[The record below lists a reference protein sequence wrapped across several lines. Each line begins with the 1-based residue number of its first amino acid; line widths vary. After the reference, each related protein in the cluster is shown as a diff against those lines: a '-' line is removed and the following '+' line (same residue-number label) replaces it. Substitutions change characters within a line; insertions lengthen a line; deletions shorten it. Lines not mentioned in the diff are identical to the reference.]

1 MSGLKGAWFAIYRTL
16 WVVLFAAGVAS
27 LLYVNPRD
35 QARTIRLNV
44 AAHALGFHPYLN
56 QIAEGLL
63 GAAYGDEGRRIGFR
77 KGDVLLTVDGRA
89 IPSDTAGQAASLEGP
104 PGSIAALGARRADG
118 TRFTVRAARDP
129 GIEARAYAGSGVTF
143 TAQRWMSFAV
153 ATLGTAAALIAAAL
167 LFLRR
172 PRDLVAQLLSAA
184 LVTLASGIFALV
196 PGVPAIVGEAVYTIT
211 SIALWLAI
219 LLFPSGR
226 FATRWHAVAFVA
238 LIGAN
243 SLGLVLWAVSSSASW
258 IYLLFLI
265 VWLLILVAVVQQLR
279 QTAPGIQRQQTKFV
293 LFGIAAYCL
302 FYIAAYC
309 LLPLEFMLFSAG
321 TLGWITL
328 IKRLFFESA
337 GVALPAGLLVS
348 LLRYRLYDAETAI
361 SRSVAYG
368 ALTVSL
374 VAVFAGSQKVIE
386 MLGEGYFGG
395 QLGALASALAAAVA
409 AGTIAPL
416 HGRVTRWAERRFQGD
431 LVHLRTGLP
440 LLVGDLRETA
450 SPAALA
456 DAMLLRLEQGV
467 RATHGAVVASGAVI
481 AARHIDADA
490 VGGWLAARGGA
501 PSGSALEADRADPL
515 FPLRVP
521 LHADGVGAVG
531 ALLLGPRPDGS
542 FYGKDERETLAAIAD
557 PVARALAIAIER
569 ERRECERRQHDSAAE
584 RTLDALCRFVQ
595 ERFGVDVKART
606 RAGTA

>member
-16 WVVLFAAGVAS
+16 WVVLFVAGVAS

-35 QARTIRLNV
+35 QARSIRLNV

-56 QIAEGLL
+56 EVAEGLL
-63 GAAYGDEGRRIGFR
+63 GGAYGDEGRRIGLR
-77 KGDVLLTVDGRA
+77 DGDVLLTVDGRA
-89 IPSDTAGQAASLEGP
+89 IPSEIAGQTALLDGP
-104 PGSIAALGARRADG
+104 PGGIVTLGARHADG
-118 TRFTVRAARDP
+118 ARFTVRVARDP
-129 GIEARAYAGSGVTF
+129 GIEARAYAGSGT
-143 TAQRWMSFAV
+143 TYSAQRWMSFAI
-153 ATLGTAAALIAAAL
+153 ATLATAASLVAAAL

-172 PRDLVAQLLSAA
+172 PRDRVAQLLSAA
-184 LVTLASGIFALV
+184 LVAFNIGLTALW
-196 PGVPAIVGEAVYTIT
+196 PGVPAIVGQLGYELPAV
-211 SIALWLAI
+211 ALWLAV
-219 LLFPSGR
+219 LLFPNGR
-226 FATRWHAVAFVA
+226 FATRWHVIAFLAVVA
-238 LIGAN
+238 NVGMNLAQWARSSFSAWHLVASLIP
-243 SLGLVLWAVSSSASW
+243 
-258 IYLLFLI
+258 
-265 VWLLILVAVVQQLR
+265 WLLILLAIVQQLR
-279 QTAPGIQRQQTKFV
+279 RTLPGTQRQQTKFV
-293 LFGIAAYCL
+293 LFGVAAYCL
-302 FYIAAYC
+302 FLIAATV
-309 LLPLEFMLFSAG
+309 LLPFEFMSLNAA
-321 TLGWITL
+321 TTGWIIFVKRTL
-328 IKRLFFESA
+328 YASA
-337 GVALPAGLLVS
+337 AVALPAGLLVS

-467 RATHGAVVASGAVI
+467 RATHGAVVAGGAVI

-521 LHADGVGAVG
+521 LHADGVGLVG

-569 ERRECERRQHDSAAE
+569 ERRECERRQRDTAAE

-595 ERFGVDVKART
+595 ERFGVDLRGARADAT
-606 RAGTA
+606 